1 MKIVIDPEKKKKKKS
16 NNVEVIP
23 CLYGRA
29 IIWFKT
35 AECIYDFCGR
45 QMLTL
50 MWYRFEM
57 GLRSLVVRLSL

>member
-1 MKIVIDPEKKKKKKS
+1 MKIVIDPEKKKKS

-35 AECIYDFCGR
+35 AECIYDFGGR
-45 QMLTL
+45 QILTL

-57 GLRSLVVRLSL
+57 GLESLVVTIA